1 MIEVLSIPPAA
12 GRWDFGGF
20 AYGLE
25 PLVLPPAGAPDLLAE
40 DRDGPETGALYAEV
54 CERLA
59 ALGAAGSLAAEVGPC
74 EEPDEL
80 FWFRWITGHQVC
92 FVVWRLIGLLL
103 KDVEQGRLTPEEI
116 VGPVAR
122 YVDTYSAMLLYTGSC
137 PREVYTALI
146 RPSMRLRHRAF
157 SGGWAPDYWPI
168 RDLFRGRQLSPI
180 WTADTEQ
187 LRASLA
193 LLDLVHEG
201 VAARL
206 VASGRSLLR
215 ESAVRGPGLG
225 LARMIF
231 DNYFM
236 TLRAPLPAHQ
246 VVAQLL
252 RRLVAVVQDL
262 SVNGLHCAADED
274 EQVAELQA
282 AEVIACEKSLTD
294 IVVATARDACGLG
307 TDRISALRASAAES
321 TVEV

>member
-1 MIEVLSIPPAA
+1 MIDVLSTPPAA
-12 GRWDFGGF
+12 ERWDFGGF

-25 PLVLPPAGAPDLLAE
+25 PLVLPPAGTSDPLGE
-40 DRDGPETGALYAEV
+40 DRAGPETGAVYAGV

-59 ALGAAGSLAAEVGPC
+59 ALAGAGSRAAEVGPC

-103 KDVEQGRLTPEEI
+103 KDMDQGRVTPEKI
-116 VGPVAR
+116 VAPVAR

-137 PREVYTALI
+137 PRAVYTALI
-146 RPSMRLRHRAF
+146 RPSMRLRHRSF
-157 SGGWAPDYWPI
+157 SGSWAPDYWPI

-180 WTADTEQ
+180 WSTDTEQ
-187 LRASLA
+187 LRESLA
-193 LLDLVHEG
+193 LLNLVHEG

-206 VASGRSLLR
+206 VANGRSLLR
-215 ESAVRGPGLG
+215 ESAVRGPGLD

-236 TLRAPLPAHQ
+236 TLRAPMPAHE

-252 RRLVAVVQDL
+252 RRLVAIVQDL
-262 SVNGLHCAADED
+262 SVNGLYSAADQD
-274 EQVAELQA
+274 EQPAELQA
-282 AEVIACEKSLTD
+282 AGVIACEKSLTD
-294 IVVATARDACGLG
+294 IVVATARDACGLD
-307 TDRISALRASAAES
+307 TDRVSALRATVAES